1 MRREYFLAESLDDID
16 NAASILHHQLHIK
29 ENNIHVLGK
38 DKVGIKQH
46 HLHEGSI
53 FEKSDLVRG
62 AKYGTLL
69 GAVLGITACAAL
81 SIGMPFWHESELI
94 KQSIL
99 MTSLLGSLVI
109 GCLIGS
115 FFGLLQVNNKIY
127 QFNNDL
133 KMGKLL
139 MFVDSNELE
148 PIKQT
153 LENQSKTEKD
163 KGNCVV
169 FLFDEYKN

>member
-16 NAASILHHQLHIK
+16 NAASVLHEKLHIK
-29 ENNIHVLGK
+29 DSNIHVLGRDRK
-38 DKVGIKQH
+38 GIKQH

-53 FEKSDLVRG
+53 FEKSDLAHG
-62 AKYGTLL
+62 AKHGFLL
-69 GAVLGITACAAL
+69 GAVLGVTACAVL
-81 SIGMPFWHESELI
+81 SMGMPFWQETELI

-99 MTSLLGSLVI
+99 VMTFFGSLVL
-109 GCLIGS
+109 GCLVGT
-115 FFGLLQVNNKIY
+115 FCGLLQVNNKICRFK
-127 QFNNDL
+127 QDL
-133 KMGKLL
+133 AMGKLL

-153 LENQSKTEKD
+153 LQSQPQIE